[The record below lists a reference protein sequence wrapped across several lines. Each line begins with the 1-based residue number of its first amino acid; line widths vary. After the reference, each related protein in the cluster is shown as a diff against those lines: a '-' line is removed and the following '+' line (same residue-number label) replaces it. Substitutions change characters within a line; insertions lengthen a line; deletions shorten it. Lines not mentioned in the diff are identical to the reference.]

1 MLKTNTDDMT
11 EPDVIPKNVVKSSDL
26 KSVDDQKEP
35 VFTIDLQ
42 KQRNF
47 DITPI
52 QTKQNRATFIIRSP

>member
-26 KSVDDQKEP
+26 MSVDDQKEP
-35 VFTIDLQ
+35 VFTIDL
-42 KQRNF
+42 KKNRNF
-47 DITPI
+47 DITPV